1 MFKKLRIRF
10 IATTMIMLTT
20 IMLFSFGAIYIF
32 AKRSNEGMQYSEME
46 KMIKNFKGGPGAR
59 DGETNNAETGEVI
72 RVSYTIATS
81 TINNDNAN
89 GIEQEYI
96 NNIVNEVLDQKKDK
110 GFIEVGDYNFAYIK
124 DGQMQGLDP
133 SSMQGLDSGSIQGI
147 QDKQQ
152 GVLKIVL
159 KDSTD
164 FNKNMTELIIIF
176 TVIGVVSLGLL
187 FLVSLYLASKAIK
200 PVEVAYNGQKQFI
213 ADASHELKTPLAVIK
228 TNIDII
234 NANEEDTIKNQKK
247 WLNYVSFQADRMS
260 NLVNNLLYLAKVDNN
275 EKLGIESDFNLSD
288 VIMNQVLSFEAII
301 YENNLELKCDI
312 EENLNFKGD
321 KESINQLMGILVD
334 NAIKHSYK
342 DTEVVITL
350 KKAKEKVIISVENK
364 GEEIKAED
372 LEKIFERF
380 YRVDEA
386 RDREKGGYGLG
397 LSIAKSI
404 VEKYNGKIKAE
415 SENRITTFT
424 AELQNKL

>member
-20 IMLFSFGAIYIF
+20 IMLLSFGAIYIF
-32 AKRSNEGMQYSEME
+32 AKKNNEGMQYSEME
-46 KMIKNFKGGPGAR
+46 KMINNFKGGPGSQ
-59 DGETNNAETGEVI
+59 DGEINNARTGEGI
-72 RVSYTIATS
+72 RVLYNIATS
-81 TINNDNAN
+81 TIKYDNTYD
-89 GIEQEYI
+89 IEEEDVF
-96 NNIVNEVLDQKKDK
+96 NIVNEVLAQKRDR
-110 GFIEVGDYNFAYIK
+110 GFIKVEEYNFAYIK
-124 DGQMQGLDP
+124 KEPRQGIEP
-133 SSMQGLDSGSIQGI
+133 SSIQGLEVNT
-147 QDKQQ
+147 QD
-152 GVLKIVL
+152 VLQIVL
-159 KDSTD
+159 KDSTY
-164 FNKNMTELIIIF
+164 FNKGMTELIIIF
-176 TVIGVVSLGLL
+176 IVIGIASLGLL
-187 FLVSLYLASKAIK
+187 FLVSLILARKAIK

-321 KESINQLMGILVD
+321 KEGINQLMGILVD

-364 GEEIKAED
+364 GEEIKEED

-415 SENRITTFT
+415 SENNITIFT
-424 AELQNKL
+424 AELQNRI

>member
-1 MFKKLRIRF
+1 L
-10 IATTMIMLTT
+10 A
-20 IMLFSFGAIYIF
+20 
-32 AKRSNEGMQYSEME
+32 
-46 KMIKNFKGGPGAR
+46 
-59 DGETNNAETGEVI
+59 
-72 RVSYTIATS
+72 
-81 TINNDNAN
+81 
-89 GIEQEYI
+89 
-96 NNIVNEVLDQKKDK
+96 QKKDR
-110 GFIEVGDYNFAYIK
+110 GFITVGECNFTFITR
-124 DGQMQGLDP
+124 DSPQVMQ
-133 SSMQGLDSGSIQGI
+133 
-147 QDKQQ
+147 
-152 GVLKIVL
+152 IVL
-159 KDSTD
+159 RDSTI
-164 FNKNMTELIIIF
+164 FNKSMTELIIIF
-176 TVIGVVSLGLL
+176 IVIGVISLGLL
-187 FLVSLYLASKAIK
+187 FLVSLILARKAIK
-200 PVEVAYNGQKQFI
+200 PVEAAYNGQKQFI

-234 NANEEDTIKNQKK
+234 NANEEDTIKNQKR

-288 VIMNQVLSFEAII
+288 VIMNQVLSFEAVI

-312 EENLNFKGD
+312 EENLKFKGD
-321 KESINQLMGILVD
+321 KEGINQLMGILVD

-415 SENRITTFT
+415 SENKITIFT
-424 AELQNKL
+424 AELQNRI